1 MGTTIGAS
9 SRVTVNVRRIRVGD
23 NSLPSWAAL
32 RLVWA
37 TFSAALSLSR
47 CALSCARS
55 ALSAERSADLMR
67 RRSLRAANLAS
78 SLGLRF
84 IARASA
90 RRVARLFRLLNR
102 PIPGSPPGRF
112 VDALR
117 LVDSHYRPVVGQAL
131 WCLFHP
137 R

>member
-9 SRVTVNVRRIRVGD
+9 SRVTGNVRRIRVGD
-23 NSLPSWAAL
+23 NRRPSWAAF

-47 CALSCARS
+47 CALISARN

-67 RRSLRAANLAS
+67 RRSLRAAYLAS
-78 SLGLRF
+78 SLARRF

-90 RRVARLFRLLNR
+90 RRVDRLFRFLNR
-102 PIPGSPPGRF
+102 PIPGLPPGRL

-117 LVDSHYRPVVGQAL
+117 LVNSHYRPAVR
-131 WCLFHP
+131 H